1 MQQDCLAILEAL
13 VFQVL
18 LEHQEPLERLVALGQ
33 LDRLEELVH
42 RDRAVLLEQL
52 EPLEA
57 LVLLVHLVLMV
68 FQVPLEQLEQ
78 VVLLEEQDGL
88 E

>member
-1 MQQDCLAILEAL
+1 M
-13 VFQVL
+13 
-18 LEHQEPLERLVALGQ
+18 VADFVIIKGQ

-42 RDRAVLLEQL
+42 RDSAVPLEQL

-57 LVLLVHLVLMV
+57 LVLPVHLVLMV